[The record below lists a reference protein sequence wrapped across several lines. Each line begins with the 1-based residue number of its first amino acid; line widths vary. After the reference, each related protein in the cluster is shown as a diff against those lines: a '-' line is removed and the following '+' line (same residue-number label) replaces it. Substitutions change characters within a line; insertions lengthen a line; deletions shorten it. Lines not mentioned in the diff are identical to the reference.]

1 MDQIVVH
8 LSINHTTLPD
18 IHNVLSS
25 LHTGGMSTHMGAS
38 RGPTCEAR
46 DKAIKVGQDHLNE
59 DKVDEPSD
67 KAWKFWYNGVAWK
80 MASISEERLW
90 QQDIELSTITRPG
103 KGEVEQ
109 GNVEQGRTAATSLL
123 SERVIVQTDIH
134 ILYEDVTQTHT
145 R

>member
-67 KAWKFWYNGVAWK
+67 KFSYKSFAWD
-80 MASISEERLW
+80 MASTSEERLW

-109 GNVEQGRTAATSLL
+109 GNVEQGRPAATS
-123 SERVIVQTDIH
+123 SSSMRVIVQTDIR
-134 ILYEDVTQTHT
+134 IRYEDIT
-145 R
+145 